1 MPRPKGSPN
10 KITSIIKDKLAD
22 ILSEAIDSLDIKEM
36 NKAER
41 LKLIQIGIQYVIP
54 RLKQIEE
61 INDEMPTNFQIEIID
76 RLGKYKDRD
85 LDKAITG
92 QDSLTTKGLIT
103 QLNIPINKVMNK
115 DNKKTPNASASTKI
129 IDAPNQPN

>member
-10 KITSIIKDKLAD
+10 KLTSIIKDKLGD

-54 RLKQIEE
+54 RLKQVEE
-61 INDEMPTNFQIEIID
+61 ITEEMPTNFQIEIID
-76 RLGKYKDRD
+76 RLDKYKDRD
-85 LDKAITG
+85 LDKAI
-92 QDSLTTKGLIT
+92 
-103 QLNIPINKVMNK
+103 LNP
-115 DNKKTPNASASTKI
+115 
-129 IDAPNQPN
+129 